1 MLDDSV
7 HAQLAAI
14 LPSAALLTSPEDTR
28 PYECDGLT
36 LFRERP
42 AAVRGGGEATLRRR
56 ERRDEDGAVFGE
68 FGAGHGCGLAL
79 GTSRRDAYFDRGDA
93 SPERETPHVR
103 P

>member
-36 LFRERP
+36 LFREQP
-42 AAVRGGGEATLRRR
+42 AAVVL
-56 ERRDEDGAVFGE
+56 
-68 FGAGHGCGLAL
+68 
-79 GTSRRDAYFDRGDA
+79 
-93 SPERETPHVR
+93 PENEEIGRAHV
-103 P
+103 